1 LRSRQSGTEEQ
12 VDNLNGATGS
22 WQTPTLRFRDW
33 RDSIEHDDASVGAD
47 MKFVIWGVRLKEIY
61 LRNVIYQLGLR
72 VTSLA
77 LRFDTRFIPVY

>member
-1 LRSRQSGTEEQ
+1 
-12 VDNLNGATGS
+12 
-22 WQTPTLRFRDW
+22 
-33 RDSIEHDDASVGAD
+33 